1 MGCTSSKNVAPDPVP
16 PARAASAPSGPPA
29 VVTPTPATPA
39 ILPTPLASEH
49 SSSTL
54 HRTHSRSRRTS
65 THSTHRGEGSDPTRR
80 DRRKSAPDQPPIPLQ
95 ALPSQD
101 RSRIRAQT
109 FVAPGKGSHP
119 VPRLPNPGED
129 DAWLGYGL
137 LMTSLSG
144 QSKSGTRLLTST
156 MRQVLSNHRK
166 YVAPFWHINFSPSYT
181 S

>member
-1 MGCTSSKNVAPDPVP
+1 MGCLSSKPSDP
-16 PARAASAPSGPPA
+16 PAPEPPVRVASAPPPPT
-29 VVTPTPATPA
+29 VVTPTPATP
-39 ILPTPLASEH
+39 PPLASEH

-54 HRTHSRSRRTS
+54 HRSRSRRTS

-129 DAWLGYGL
+129 DAWLGYGFS
-137 LMTSLSG
+137 MTSLSG
-144 QSKSGTRLLTST
+144 QSKSGTRSLTST

-166 YVAPFWHINFSPSYT
+166 YVAPFWHINFSPSYN